1 VRKSQ
6 LEATALTEMIEGK
19 RARGRQRKT
28 FMDWLSFACGEQR
41 KINDILK
48 ICQKLNEHIRIA
60 NVSNMA
66 LTLDWIAQYCELELA
81 VYM

>member
-1 VRKSQ
+1 
-6 LEATALTEMIEGK
+6 
-19 RARGRQRKT
+19 
-28 FMDWLSFACGEQR
+28 MDWLSFACGEQR